1 MSKNVIARCC
11 ITTSGIVFRYE
22 KDVREPEGGVESS
35 RSYITGSK
43 ERNAERNFVCT
54 DNNTHKQTSLVSRSS
69 TYYRMTFEKGKIRSL
84 ALNFEEIKQR
94 VKHSRSIKD
103 QNHFFIYLFI
113 FFFMSIFLLYF
124 ILKSNCL
131 VHLTNKFLIHKRE
144 SIFCI
149 KEDDVLLYLK
159 KKYLYNIKRE
169 KNS

>member
-69 TYYRMTFEKGKIRSL
+69 TYYRMTFEKGKIPT
-84 ALNFEEIKQR
+84 IK
-94 VKHSRSIKD
+94 
-103 QNHFFIYLFI
+103 
-113 FFFMSIFLLYF
+113 
-124 ILKSNCL
+124 
-131 VHLTNKFLIHKRE
+131 
-144 SIFCI
+144 
-149 KEDDVLLYLK
+149 
-159 KKYLYNIKRE
+159 
-169 KNS
+169 